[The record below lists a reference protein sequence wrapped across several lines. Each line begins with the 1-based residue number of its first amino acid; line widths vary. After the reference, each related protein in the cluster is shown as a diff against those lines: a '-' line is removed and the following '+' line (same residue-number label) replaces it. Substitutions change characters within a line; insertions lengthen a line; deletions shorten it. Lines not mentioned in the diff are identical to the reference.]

1 MSILTI
7 NLIIFENSEC
17 SDSVYD
23 PWALGFFFNYVFS
36 SLSLFS
42 FLGHGSCVVSAFR
55 GGWCI
60 PDSGWY
66 NLQLAKRIEAVSSA
80 MAEIKEQTGNV
91 PSEML
96 EVVFIANQDS
106 ETYSI
111 LQVF

>member
-1 MSILTI
+1 MLDPWG
-7 NLIIFENSEC
+7 IIFQLSMH
-17 SDSVYD
+17 
-23 PWALGFFFNYVFS
+23 FS
-36 SLSLFS
+36 LLPFS

-60 PDSGWY
+60 PDSDWY
-66 NLQLAKRIEAVSSA
+66 NPQLAESIGAVSSA
-80 MAEIKEQTGNV
+80 MAEIKEETGNI

>member
-1 MSILTI
+1 MGDYSSTM
-7 NLIIFENSEC
+7 
-17 SDSVYD
+17 Y
-23 PWALGFFFNYVFS
+23 FS
-36 SLSLFS
+36 LLPIS
-42 FLGHGSCVVSAFR
+42 FLGQGSCVVSAFR

-60 PDSGWY
+60 PDSDWC
-66 NLQLAKRIEAVSSA
+66 NPQLAESIEAVSSV
-80 MAEIKEQTGNV
+80 MAEIKEETGNI